1 MFNAISVP
9 AAPKSRDT
17 SHIIGHKRGIR
28 LYMEMFPI
36 RPSHICRTL
45 CRRPTPIDIN
55 YSAVQSFTVRKATA
69 QLASCPHIFYD
80 LKQNLYA
87 EKKVA
92 SNNFLQIVINTSCQ
106 MLSIFG
112 NTSRW
117 FFGSPVSG
125 SFICAPSGPVLL
137 QSLCTKIGIHTAVAF
152 SAVLNIMVAF
162 PPILRCSLTVSP
174 LMPMLLQ
181 PFSKILEFWTSNAM
195 RCYELFWCVRFVVC
209 LVVVFFLMCF
219 FFPSAVPVRWKVL
232 SE

>member
-1 MFNAISVP
+1 MSCFTGQFLCMFNAISVP

-17 SHIIGHKRGIR
+17 SHIIRHKRGIR

-80 LKQNLYA
+80 LKQNLYG
-87 EKKVA
+87 EKSCIEQLS
-92 SNNFLQIVINTSCQ
+92 SNSYQYIVSDAIDFWKYQ
-106 MLSIFG
+106 PM
-112 NTSRW
+112 

-137 QSLCTKIGIHTAVAF
+137 QSLCTKLGHHTAVAF

-181 PFSKILEFWTSNAM
+181 PFWNF
-195 RCYELFWCVRFVVC
+195 ELPT
-209 LVVVFFLMCF
+209 L
-219 FFPSAVPVRWKVL
+219 
-232 SE
+232 